1 MLTKPKTTG
10 AGKVVRFKRRKQK
23 RNPRRPLEAVQ
34 PDWDRW
40 DEAAELLGINW
51 SEFARR
57 AQNAYWEQTYVHQQR
72 QLSEKGASENASSSS
87 KKKAASSRGRK
98 G

>member
-1 MLTKPKTTG
+1 MLVKPKTTG
-10 AGKVVRFKRRKQK
+10 PGKVVRFKRRQVR

-34 PDWDRW
+34 QDFNRW
-40 DEAAELLGINW
+40 DHAAAWLGLNW

-57 AQNAYWEQTYVHQQR
+57 ALKEKVASLDVPT
-72 QLSEKGASENASSSS
+72 LSEKGGVKNGSSSS
-87 KKKAASSRGRK
+87 AKATGTRAGRK